1 MIQVVYIKLGRL
13 FSSYVHD
20 CSGRGV
26 YGVGRF
32 LKWDHCNFCY
42 LSDMFVAYQTR
53 LLPIR
58 HVCCLSDNRN
68 VYVLA
73 ACSIGRL
80 YDSGISPVTFLR
92 SMIARRI
99 I

>member
-1 MIQVVYIKLGRL
+1 MIQVVYIKFGRL

-32 LKWDHCNFCY
+32 LKWDHCN
-42 LSDMFVAYQTR
+42 
-53 LLPIR
+53 
-58 HVCCLSDNRN
+58 VCCLSDNRN

-80 YDSGISPVTFLR
+80 YDSGISPVIFLR